1 MLEMTSMLSL
11 DVNLI
16 IFPYESLRCSHVIF
30 ICEILILTVS
40 NEIYLMMSSIIWL
53 VMTGSRSYVIGTN
66 KICIWMNELN
76 VIVMYNSSS
85 FRKKYV

>member
-1 MLEMTSMLSL
+1 
-11 DVNLI
+11 
-16 IFPYESLRCSHVIF
+16 
-30 ICEILILTVS
+30 
-40 NEIYLMMSSIIWL
+40 MMSSIIWL

-85 FRKKYV
+85 FRKIYV